1 MRHQGTH
8 CYRNDGDL
16 LEAAEQALKVE
27 LTDKQATALSTSAEH
42 LDPEPPIT
50 VTSAL
55 VNLLSTVGALLVLLT
70 VKGMALF
77 GIALPQFVQ
86 NLFRQVGLMP
96 GGEPVGFRRLYE
108 RHFRHITE
116 LLGKRRL
123 VLFIDDLDRCDR
135 EHCVRVLETTNF
147 LVSAGEVF
155 IVLGL
160 APRYVL
166 ANVTLQLSREMANA
180 VHEADEGA
188 GPDADEPEPAP
199 AERRGPWFARH
210 CLQKLINIE
219 VPVPRAGSAEV
230 RNLLGD
236 TGGERDLDE
245 EAELR
250 LARLGQRLGQL
261 LQGAVL
267 VGAMLGAGYYAS
279 WLISPAK
286 LRRPPLSEDLG
297 ADSSPPRHPSKNQ
310 ARAERRDPANPR
322 RRSDAPPS
330 SGPAMTRN
338 SSPSGPSSCRW
349 PYSRVSRYWAGCSS
363 TGSVI
368 RIRLHGGHW
377 STRVSGACGRSSSV
391 PSDGTIPWRFQGACD
406 LAPSSFAVTD
416 PTPEERQGFP
426 QPPALFCQP
435 QAGE

>member
-1 MRHQGTH
+1 M
-8 CYRNDGDL
+8 
-16 LEAAEQALKVE
+16 E

-166 ANVTLQLSREMANA
+166 ANVTLQSGRWPTPCTRRTRAQTPMQMNRSPRRPSGAVPGSPGITCKSSSTSRS
-180 VHEADEGA
+180 
-188 GPDADEPEPAP
+188 PC
-199 AERRGPWFARH
+199 RGPERGGA
-210 CLQKLINIE
+210 
-219 VPVPRAGSAEV
+219 
-230 RNLLGD
+230 NLLGD
-236 TGGERDLDE
+236 TGGERDLNE

-267 VGAMLGAGYYAS
+267 VGAMLGAGYYA
-279 WLISPAK
+279 
-286 LRRPPLSEDLG
+286 
-297 ADSSPPRHPSKNQ
+297 
-310 ARAERRDPANPR
+310 
-322 RRSDAPPS
+322 
-330 SGPAMTRN
+330 
-338 SSPSGPSSCRW
+338 
-349 PYSRVSRYWAGCSS
+349 
-363 TGSVI
+363 
-368 RIRLHGGHW
+368 
-377 STRVSGACGRSSSV
+377 
-391 PSDGTIPWRFQGACD
+391 
-406 LAPSSFAVTD
+406 
-416 PTPEERQGFP
+416 
-426 QPPALFCQP
+426 
-435 QAGE
+435 